1 MDYKLIKQFGVEI
14 LSLRI
19 RSQRNR
25 NRMRIRDLDKHLIAL
40 WHESNLMHR
49 ERNNP
54 CWDLVSPPVQKG
66 WKRFFLLRED
76 LAKSDSASFFEGILK
91 KINTYNWSYRK
102 DFKVRKRKNGRKTY
116 VVKDQYLY
124 KPAEREYLE
133 MNFTEEEQKYFHVEF
148 HIENWSRGPVKRYA
162 FNDPWRFVLKVKPSM
177 VNRMRRLDS
186 EIQSRLDNTDNYIKK
201 RNLGPRQSKIMEGS
215 AKGKIY
221 WEDEKKIGESNP
233 LKNKSIERIIDEA
246 KEELI

>member
-54 CWDLVSPPVQKG
+54 CWDPVSPPVQKG

-162 FNDPWRFVLKVKPSM
+162 FNDPWRFVLKVKPNM

-186 EIQSRLDNTDNYIKK
+186 EIQSRLDNTDNYIKRGISGQGNRK
-201 RNLGPRQSKIMEGS
+201 LWKDRPRGKFTGRMKKKLGNQTP
-215 AKGKIY
+215 
-221 WEDEKKIGESNP
+221 
-233 LKNKSIERIIDEA
+233 
-246 KEELI
+246 